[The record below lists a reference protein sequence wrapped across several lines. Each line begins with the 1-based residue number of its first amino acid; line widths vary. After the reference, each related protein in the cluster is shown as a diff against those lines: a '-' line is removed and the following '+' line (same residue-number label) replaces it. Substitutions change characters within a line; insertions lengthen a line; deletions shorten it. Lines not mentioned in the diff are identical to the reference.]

1 MDNVWDILRLASIIR
16 WAPYE
21 SEDNAIES
29 AFNITDRAIEKAVSE
44 NNKTDLETIT
54 DELEMSM
61 ELDERADEVKKL
73 LIKLTRETKSIVNIF
88 RIIRFF
94 NNLRINLGYIFIKNF
109 KFRIHFL
116 LKIFAIILQ
125 FT

>member
-29 AFNITDRAIEKAVSE
+29 ALNITDRAIEKAVSE
-44 NNKTDLETIT
+44 KNKTDLETIA

-61 ELDERADEVKKL
+61 ELDERADEVKK
-73 LIKLTRETKSIVNIF
+73 
-88 RIIRFF
+88 IID
-94 NNLRINLGYIFIKNF
+94 
-109 KFRIHFL
+109 
-116 LKIFAIILQ
+116 KIS
-125 FT
+125 